1 MDPLLH
7 GILFASA
14 RVAAGLFSAI
24 WEGTILAACVA
35 LCLRLLTLYSLTRLS
50 AAARSAVWM
59 IVFLLLMLLNILPS
73 FTQHPYAS
81 STFHA
86 SPFHLDPRWSVA
98 IACVWAML
106 SLWRAAQ
113 LTISA
118 IRLRHLASRATR
130 VFPGAALE
138 SLLKVGNAGRT
149 AELCTSAEV
158 ERPSVCGFFHPRI
171 ILPPELLE
179 RLNPF
184 ELAQV
189 VRHEMEHL
197 RRADDWTNLLQKVGL
212 VLFPLNPVLL
222 WVERQLCAER
232 ELACDDSVLLSSGRK
247 TYAICLTRLAE
258 YAMLRRGLSLALG
271 AFERQSELVRRVHRI
286 LRQPNEPASGKRTFV
301 LTGALIAGVLTV
313 AVALAHSPQMVS
325 FAPIAQPNLQA
336 RPTVVS
342 SLGATSAP
350 RERNIAEFAGSP
362 TLVKAV
368 MPQRPFPASH
378 NINHRRAAALKR
390 SAQPPQIFP
399 NQAEWIVLT
408 EWDDDVPPPRVVFA
422 IVQNHR
428 SSYAAVAIAN
438 GWLIVQ
444 I

>member
-1 MDPLLH
+1 MDQLLH
-7 GILFASA
+7 GILLMSA
-14 RVAAGLFSAI
+14 KAATSLLSAI
-24 WEGTILAACVA
+24 WEGAILAACVA
-35 LCLRLLTLYSLTRLS
+35 LCLRLLTRLS
-50 AAARSAVWM
+50 AAARSAIWM
-59 IVFLLLMLLNILPS
+59 IVFLLLMLLNIVPS
-73 FTQHPYAS
+73 FAQHGYAS
-81 STFHA
+81 STFRA
-86 SPFHLDPRWSVA
+86 SPFHLDPLWSIA
-98 IACVWAML
+98 IASVWALL

-113 LTISA
+113 LALSA
-118 IRLRHLASRATR
+118 VRLRHLAARATCIH
-130 VFPGAALE
+130 PGAPLE
-138 SLLKVGNAGRT
+138 SLLRVGKTGRT
-149 AELCTSAEV
+149 AELCTSVEV

-232 ELACDDSVLLSSGRK
+232 ELACDDHVLRSGDGRK

-422 IVQNHR
+422 IDQNHR